1 MSEIGRGLE
10 PPRDGIKEEADP
22 GRSAT
27 LPGSF
32 RQVSVSRTVAP
43 CRRRHLPIPFPQR
56 RVQCS
61 SFVGTRNGHKR
72 RAGFRV
78 TSAPPFRVS
87 PNRQM
92 GVVEEHPSRF
102 RLRHPRIP
110 FTSSSGV
117 PPLPPRGSPHHCPDG
132 KSIAKSCRCICKL
145 HPQQCPT
152 PLGETKCQMHRRSS
166 PN

>member
-43 CRRRHLPIPFPQR
+43 CRRHHLPIPFPQR

-78 TSAPPFRVS
+78 TSAPPFRLS

-92 GVVEEHPSRF
+92 GSGSKNTHPGSASAI
-102 RLRHPRIP
+102 LASPSPRAQGFP
-110 FTSSSGV
+110 
-117 PPLPPRGSPHHCPDG
+117 PPRGSPHHCPDG
-132 KSIAKSCRCICKL
+132 KSIAKSCRCICKM

-152 PLGETKCQMHRRSS
+152 PLGETKCQMQRRSS

>member
-43 CRRRHLPIPFPQR
+43 CRRHHLPIPFPQR

-87 PNRQM
+87 PNRQI
-92 GVVEEHPSRF
+92 GVVVRTP
-102 RLRHPRIP
+102 IQ
-110 FTSSSGV
+110 V
-117 PPLPPRGSPHHCPDG
+117 PPPPSSHPLHLELRGSPLAGFTPSLPGWHIH
-132 KSIAKSCRCICKL
+132 SQIVQAHLQIAPPAVSYTAQGDKKQGAPAL
-145 HPQQCPT
+145 KT
-152 PLGETKCQMHRRSS
+152 
-166 PN
+166 

>member
-43 CRRRHLPIPFPQR
+43 CRRHHLPIPFPQR

-117 PPLPPRGSPHHCPDG
+117 PTPAGFTPSLPGWQIHSQIVQVHLQIAPPAVSYTARGNKVPDAPAL
-132 KSIAKSCRCICKL
+132 K
-145 HPQQCPT
+145 P
-152 PLGETKCQMHRRSS
+152 
-166 PN
+166 

>member
-87 PNRQM
+87 PNRQI
-92 GVVEEHPSRF
+92 GVVVRTP
-102 RLRHPRIP
+102 IQ
-110 FTSSSGV
+110 V
-117 PPLPPRGSPHHCPDG
+117 PPPPSSHPLHLELRGSPPPRGSPHHCPDG

-152 PLGETKCQMHRRSS
+152 PLGETKCQMQRRSS

>member
-1 MSEIGRGLE
+1 MSGIGRGLE

-43 CRRRHLPIPFPQR
+43 CRRHHLPIPFPQR

-92 GVVEEHPSRF
+92 GVVERTPIQAPPPPSSHPLHLE
-102 RLRHPRIP
+102 LRGFPP
-110 FTSSSGV
+110 AGFTPSLPGWQIHSQIV
-117 PPLPPRGSPHHCPDG
+117 QVHLQIAPPAVSYTARGNKVSDATALKP
-132 KSIAKSCRCICKL
+132 
-145 HPQQCPT
+145 
-152 PLGETKCQMHRRSS
+152 
-166 PN
+166 